1 MSSTRPKSQK
11 QGRRKQMAAGD
22 AEARGA
28 SPSPSSTPT
37 VLSRDASRSPTATPA
52 TDPEPVEPEPEE
64 EMVGGP
70 SHAKKGK
77 AKSKPVDRRPRNNFS
92 LTPQQ
97 EDSVFEWLQ
106 ENELLWR
113 RGHRHF
119 KDTQRKKAL
128 WEAKGQELEVTTDVL
143 QGWWRGMH
151 TWYVKLHKLKSGQ
164 AAKKL
169 TDREKYVME
178 RCAFY
183 EGELRHRTSAPMK
196 PVSTIWYYYFP
207 LLIFFFRYLT
217 YFKSYFFFQL
227 FFSYILIN
235 FTAITFS
242 T

>member
-1 MSSTRPKSQK
+1 
-11 QGRRKQMAAGD
+11 
-22 AEARGA
+22 
-28 SPSPSSTPT
+28 
-37 VLSRDASRSPTATPA
+37 
-52 TDPEPVEPEPEE
+52 
-64 EMVGGP
+64 MVGGP

-164 AAKKL
+164 AAKKP
-169 TDREKYVME
+169 TDREKYVIE

-183 EGELRHRTSAPMK
+183 EGELRHRTSAPMSSSSS
-196 PVSTIWYYYFP
+196 PSSLEQ
-207 LLIFFFRYLT
+207 LLHLE
-217 YFKSYFFFQL
+217 
-227 FFSYILIN
+227 
-235 FTAITFS
+235 
-242 T
+242 